1 MVFES
6 LKIMRQAVKNKGLEV
21 VEESKKR
28 KRQEEEGEQGTLVK
42 EEPDPTLG
50 EVAGFEEMAKEAQA
64 RLMAAEAE
72 WLSAMKNPLI
82 LSQERHDKGV
92 L

>member
-1 MVFES
+1 MFES
-6 LKIMRQAVKNKGLEV
+6 LEIMAQAVKNKGLEV
-21 VEESKKR
+21 VEESKNR

-42 EEPDPTLG
+42 EEPDPTLV

-72 WLSAMKNPLI
+72 WLSAMKDLLI